1 MSQAGRAL
9 HLVTKDQ
16 FLDSP
21 EWFGVTTDE
30 IFQVGARGTR
40 HAARGETRAVQV
52 TVTALEPG
60 TLLTWHRDRV
70 KFCLMEEPRLQAIFE
85 HVVARDVVRKLMQ
98 VGGTFAVNRQIE

>member
-30 IFQVGARGTR
+30 IFQVSTRGTR
-40 HAARGETRAVQV
+40 HAVRH
-52 TVTALEPG
+52 ALC
-60 TLLTWHRDRV
+60 R
-70 KFCLMEEPRLQAIFE
+70 
-85 HVVARDVVRKLMQ
+85 
-98 VGGTFAVNRQIE
+98 